1 MRRWAELD
9 TGQRLVAVLAVAIV
23 VGALAVTV
31 PALGNA
37 AMLLACAGLMVVLA
51 LLIQWLWV
59 NRHATDWS
67 HSFTEGRPPR
77 GADSRVTRLVRL
89 VAAGT
94 EGDEAAARQLHAT
107 LTGLAGERLRDR
119 RGLRLEADPDAAHTA
134 LGPGLAAYLTGPP
147 TTRLTATQLDTHLT
161 TLEEL

>member
-1 MRRWAELD
+1 MRRLRELG
-9 TGQRLVAVLAVAIV
+9 TAQQLLAALVAVVV

-31 PALGNA
+31 PVLGNA
-37 AMLLACAGLMVVLA
+37 AMLLACTALLAALAVLA
-51 LLIQWLWV
+51 QWLWGT
-59 NRHATDWS
+59 RHATDWS
-67 HSFTEGRPPR
+67 NAFTQGRAPR

-89 VAAGT
+89 VATTT
-94 EGDEAAARQLHAT
+94 EGDDTAARQLHAV

-134 LGPGLAAYLTGPP
+134 LGPDLTAYLTGPAA
-147 TTRLTATQLDTHLT
+147 TRLTAAQLDTHIT